1 MMTIKYTNL
10 AVVITALVFLLPMYS
25 DTADAGPVVRN
36 TLRGATVGAAVG
48 GIAKGSKG
56 AAKGAAIGAGAGVG
70 AVTGAAVRH
79 DRRRN
84 YYY

>member
-10 AVVITALVFLLPMYS
+10 AAAITALVLLLPMYP
-25 DTADAGPVVRN
+25 DTAEAGVVVRS
-36 TLRGATVGAAVG
+36 TVRGAAVGAAVG

-56 AAKGAAIGAGAGVG
+56 ASKGAAIGAGVG
-70 AVTGAAVRH
+70 AVSGAAVRH
-79 DRRRN
+79 HRRYD

>member
-25 DTADAGPVVRN
+25 DTAEAGPVARN
-36 TLRGATVGAAVG
+36 TIRGAAVGAAVG

-56 AAKGAAIGAGAGVG
+56 AAKGAAIGAGVG

-79 DRRRN
+79 NRRQN